1 MASRCEKFRLGINF
15 SHKLSSLIT
24 LLALSLFVSCLT
36 TLVVEKKPAKFIS
49 LFNGTDFT
57 GWEGNQAF
65 FRIEDGVVVAGRLDQ
80 AIPRNEFLCTS
91 RDYNDFELRLQA
103 KVSREDANGG
113 IQIRSRR
120 VPNHN
125 EVKGYQA
132 DIGMIENRNIWGALY
147 DEYRRREML
156 ATPNQEKLA
165 EVYKPSKWNDYIIRC
180 EGPRIRIWING
191 YKTIDYTE
199 PDPNVELTGIIGL
212 QIHSGPAAEIRYRHI
227 EIMAID
233 EVGTKKQGE

>member
-1 MASRCEKFRLGINF
+1 MSQVDGRKLEMNS
-15 SHKLSSLIT
+15 SHKSLS
-24 LLALSLFVSCLT
+24 LLALLTLSLFVSCLT
-36 TLVVEKKPAKFIS
+36 APVLEKEPAKFIS
-49 LFNGTDFT
+49 LFNGTDFS

-65 FRIEDGVVVAGRLDQ
+65 FRIEDGVLVAGRLDQ

-132 DIGMIENRNIWGALY
+132 DIGMIENQNIWGALY

-156 ATPNQEKLA
+156 ATPNQEKLKK
-165 EVYKPSKWNDYIIRC
+165 VYNPGDWNDYLIRC

-191 YKTIDYTE
+191 YQTIDYTE
-199 PDPNVELTGIIGL
+199 PDSDIELTGIIGL
-212 QIHSGPAAEIRYRHI
+212 QIHSGAAAEIRYRHI
-227 EIMAID
+227 EIMEID
-233 EVGTKKQGE
+233 KVEAKKQGE

>member
-1 MASRCEKFRLGINF
+1 MNS
-15 SHKLSSLIT
+15 SSKLLCLLA

-36 TLVVEKKPAKFIS
+36 TPVVEKEPAKFIS

-57 GWEGNQAF
+57 GWEGNRAF

-80 AIPRNEFLCTS
+80 AIPRNEFLCTN
-91 RDYNDFELRLQA
+91 RDYTDFELRLQA

-125 EVKGYQA
+125 EVTGYQA
-132 DIGMIENRNIWGALY
+132 DIGMQENGSIWGALY

-156 ATPNQEKLA
+156 ATPDQEKLA
-165 EVYKPSKWNDYIIRC
+165 EVYKFSDWNDYLIRC

-191 YKTIDYTE
+191 YQTIDYTE
-199 PDPNVELTGIIGL
+199 QDPDVELTGIIGL

-227 EIMAID
+227 EIMVID
-233 EVGTKKQGE
+233 EVETKKRRVDSIPIR